1 MSHFAVVA
9 PGFYSHFQALQAL
22 SAVLVDRGHRV
33 TFFQQAD
40 TRHWLTDPRM
50 GFRALGA
57 ASHPPG
63 SLERQLRRAASPGGP
78 LGLRRVIRD
87 VCESTAMLCAELPA
101 ALAGEGIDAVLCDQM
116 EAAGGLVAEALGLP
130 FVSVACALPVDRE
143 PQLPLPVMPFAYAT
157 DERSQRLYD
166 GSRQVHDWLMR
177 PLRDVLH
184 RASKELSIPP
194 RDGLHH
200 YLSPLAQIS
209 QTTDSFDFPRQHRP
223 AHFHAVGPLRAAHP
237 MTRGDWPIDAARP
250 FVFASLGTLQGARL
264 SMFKHIAKA
273 CRQLDAQLLIAHCG
287 ALDSVQEHR
296 LKRIG
301 ATWVTD
307 FAPQQWALQQADAVV
322 THGGLNTVMDAIVAR
337 TPMLVMP
344 IAFDQPGVAAR
355 VSYSGA
361 GVRLHRRAGA
371 STISRHLQGLLAHPP
386 ESLNWL
392 AADIRNAGGV
402 TRAANIVEAA
412 IRSGQPVWTG
422 EVI

>member
-1 MSHFAVVA
+1 MSHFAVIA

-22 SAVLVDRGHRV
+22 SGELLDRGHRV

-40 TRHWLTDPRM
+40 TRHWLTDPRI

-57 ASHPPG
+57 GSHPPG
-63 SLERQLRRAASPGGP
+63 SLERQLRRAANPGGP

-87 VCESTAMLCAELPA
+87 LCDSTAMLCAELPA
-101 ALAGEGIDAVLCDQM
+101 ALAGEGIDALLCDQM
-116 EAAGGLVAEALGLP
+116 EAAGGLVAEGLGLP
-130 FVSVACALPVDRE
+130 FVSVACALPINRE
-143 PQLPLPVMPFAYAT
+143 PGLPLPVMPFAYAT
-157 DERSQRLYD
+157 DERSQRMYD
-166 GSRQVHDWLMR
+166 GSRQVHDWFMR

-184 RASKELSIPP
+184 RASRQLSISP
-194 RDGLHH
+194 RDGLHQ

-223 AHFHAVGPLRAAHP
+223 AHFHAVGPLRAP
-237 MTRGDWPIDAARP
+237 STEKSGDWPVESDRP
-250 FVFASLGTLQGARL
+250 FVFASLGTMQGGRL
-264 SMFKHIAKA
+264 SMFKQIAKA
-273 CRQLDAQLLIAHCG
+273 CQRLDAQLLIAHCG
-287 ALDSVQEHR
+287 ALNGIQEQMLQRH
-296 LKRIG
+296 G

-361 GVRLHRRAGA
+361 GVRLNRRAGA
-371 STISRHLQGLLAHPP
+371 STISRHLQSLLTHPP
-386 ESLNWL
+386 EPLNWL
-392 AADIRNAGGV
+392 AADIQNAGGV
-402 TRAANIVEAA
+402 TRAANVVEAA
-412 IRSGQPVWTG
+412 VRNGQPVWSG

>member
-1 MSHFAVVA
+1 MSHFAVIA

-22 SAVLVDRGHRV
+22 SGVLLDRGHRV

-40 TRHWLTDPRM
+40 ARQWLTDPRID
-50 GFRALGA
+50 FCPLGA
-57 ASHPPG
+57 DSHPPG
-63 SLERQLRRAASPGGP
+63 SLDRILRRAANPGGP

-87 VCESTAMLCAELPA
+87 VCDGTAMLCAELPA
-101 ALAGEGIDAVLCDQM
+101 ALAREGVDALLCDQM

-130 FVSVACALPVDRE
+130 FVSVACALPVNRE
-143 PQLPLPVMPFAYAT
+143 PHLPLPVMPFAFGT
-157 DERSQRLYD
+157 EEHNRRLYE

-184 RASKELSIPP
+184 QASKRLAIAP
-194 RDGLHH
+194 RDGLHQ

-223 AHFHAVGPLRAAHP
+223 AHFHAVGPLRSAQSNQA
-237 MTRGDWPIDAARP
+237 GEWPVDPDRP
-250 FVFASLGTLQGARL
+250 FVFASLGTMQGARVG
-264 SMFKHIAKA
+264 MFKQMALA
-273 CRQLDAQLLIAHCG
+273 CRRLDAQLLIAHCG
-287 ALDSVQEHR
+287 ALNPAQEQL
-296 LKRIG
+296 LKRHG

-307 FAPQQWALQQADAVV
+307 FAPQQWALQQADAVI

-355 VSYSGA
+355 VSFSGA
-361 GVRLHRRAGA
+361 GLRLSRRAGA
-371 STISRHLQGLLAHPP
+371 GKISANLRTLLAHPP

-392 AADIRNAGGV
+392 AADIHNAGGV
-402 TRAANIVEAA
+402 NRAANIVEAA

-422 EVI
+422 EVT